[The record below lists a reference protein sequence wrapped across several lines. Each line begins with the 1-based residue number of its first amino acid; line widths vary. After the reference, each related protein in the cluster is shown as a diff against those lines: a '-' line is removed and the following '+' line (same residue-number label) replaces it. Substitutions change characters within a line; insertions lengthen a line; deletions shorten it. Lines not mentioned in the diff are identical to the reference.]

1 MNNKDE
7 QDNINEML
15 VRSGDHLMNRAAQYR
30 EQPVQVPVERKD
42 FSSRY
47 RSVLVG
53 AAASIAVLVVGV
65 IAINGEGEVPSIQIA
80 TSSVESSKALSSD
93 SAMRL
98 SGEMIFTLADGVDI
112 AGAKQDV
119 WKWGNPTESDA
130 KDLAQ
135 RLGITDQ
142 VRRNGEY
149 GALFQAGNL
158 TVMAN
163 GSWSYYE
170 DSLQPSVTSCVM
182 PTDSPDSDQPQDSSI
197 GSDCV
202 VETPP
207 DAENLPTDS
216 EARAKTLELLGDG
229 FRVNNVMR
237 SAWDVTV
244 DGTYLVNGKDT
255 SYWGLVGFAD
265 QGRISSASGLIGEAS
280 NVGKYKT
287 ISASEALPRLN
298 SGMFVAFDNVRAATD
313 VECPQNVSCDPE
325 GFIGAPTECGEAEA
339 PCTTTITFTSV
350 RRTYTQLY
358 DNSNTV
364 WIVPA
369 YEFSDGNGDTWT
381 AMALDDSYLEKADV
395 STDTGNEPTPV
406 DPMPV
411 PLPAET
417 GSGSVEP
424 VPTFATS
431 APIGLSELEAI
442 KVIES
447 EGFTAR
453 VIARD
458 GESLPATKDYRLDR
472 VNISIENGVVVSADL
487 G

>member
-65 IAINGEGEVPSIQIA
+65 IAINGESEVPSIQIL
-80 TSSVESSKALSSD
+80 TGSVESPNAISSD

-135 RLGITDQ
+135 RLGVTDQ
-142 VRRNGEY
+142 VQRNGEY

-287 ISASEALPRLN
+287 ISASEALPRLS
-298 SGMFVAFDNVRAATD
+298 SGMFMAYDNVRAATD
-313 VECPQNVSCDPE
+313 EACPS
-325 GFIGAPTECGEAEA
+325 EA

-358 DNSNTV
+358 DSSNIV

-369 YEFSDGNGDTWT
+369 YEYSDASGGTWT
-381 AMALDDSYLEKADV
+381 AMALDDSYLEKAVASID
-395 STDTGNEPTPV
+395 TDTVPAPV
-406 DPMPV
+406 EPMPV
-411 PLPAET
+411 PLPGDT
-417 GSGSVEP
+417 GGGSIEP
-424 VPTFATS
+424 GPTFVTS
-431 APIGLSELEAI
+431 TVVGLSELEAT

-447 EGFTAR
+447 AGFTAR

-458 GESLPATKDYRLDR
+458 GESLSGTKDYRLDR
-472 VNISIENGVVVSADL
+472 VNISIENGVVVSADI

>member
-7 QDNINEML
+7 QDNIDELL
-15 VRSGDHLMNRAAQYR
+15 VRSGDYLMKRAAQYR
-30 EQPVQVPVERKD
+30 EQPVQVPLERNAS
-42 FSSRY
+42 SSRY
-47 RSVLVG
+47 RLALVG
-53 AAASIAVLVVGV
+53 AAASIAVLVVGFV
-65 IAINGEGEVPSIQIA
+65 AINGESEVPSIQLA
-80 TSSVESSKALSSD
+80 SSSVESPNAISSD

-119 WKWGNPTESDA
+119 WKLGTPTETDA

-135 RLGITDQ
+135 RLGITEQ
-142 VRRNGEY
+142 VQRNGEY

-170 DSLQPSVTSCVM
+170 NSASSVTSCVM
-182 PTDSPDSDQPQDSSI
+182 PTDSPESDQPQD
-197 GSDCV
+197 GSVDGCV
-202 VETPP
+202 IETPP
-207 DAENLPTDS
+207 DAENLPSDS

-229 FRVNNVMR
+229 FQINNVMR

-244 DGTYLVNGKDT
+244 DGTYLVEGKDT

-265 QGRISSASGLIGEAS
+265 QGRISSASGLIGEPS

-287 ISASEALPRLN
+287 ISASEALPRL
-298 SGMFVAFDNVRAATD
+298 SGGMFMAFDNVRAATD
-313 VECPQNVSCDPE
+313 
-325 GFIGAPTECGEAEA
+325 EACTSEA

-358 DNSNTV
+358 DSSNTV

-369 YEFSDGNGDTWT
+369 YEYSDANGGTWT
-381 AMALDDSYLEKADV
+381 AMALDDSYLETADV
-395 STDTGNEPTPV
+395 SMDTDNVPAPV
-406 DPMPV
+406 EPMPV
-411 PLPAET
+411 PLPDET
-417 GSGSVEP
+417 DGGSVEP
-424 VPTFATS
+424 VPTIATS

-442 KVIES
+442 KLIES

-472 VNISIENGVVVSADL
+472 VNISIENGVVVSAEL

>member
-30 EQPVQVPVERKD
+30 EQPVQVTVESKD

-80 TSSVESSKALSSD
+80 TGSVESFNAISSD

-135 RLGITDQ
+135 RLGVTDQ
-142 VRRNGEY
+142 VRRDGEY

-182 PTDSPDSDQPQDSSI
+182 PTDSLDSDQPQDSSI

-216 EARAKTLELLGDG
+216 EARAQTLELLGDG

-265 QGRISSASGLIGEAS
+265 QGRISSASGLIGEPS

-298 SGMFVAFDNVRAATD
+298 SGMFMAYDNVRAATD
-313 VECPQNVSCDPE
+313 EACPS
-325 GFIGAPTECGEAEA
+325 EA

-358 DNSNTV
+358 DSSNIV

-369 YEFSDGNGDTWT
+369 YEYSDASGGTWT
-381 AMALDDSYLEKADV
+381 AMALDDSYLEKAVASIDIDSV
-395 STDTGNEPTPV
+395 PAPV
-406 DPMPV
+406 EPMPV
-411 PLPAET
+411 PVPGET
-417 GSGSVEP
+417 GSGSIEP
-424 VPTFATS
+424 GPTFATS
-431 APIGLSELEAI
+431 TVVGLSELEAT

-447 EGFTAR
+447 AGFTAR

-458 GESLPATKDYRLDR
+458 GESLSGTKDYRLDR
-472 VNISIENGVVVSADL
+472 VNISIENGVVVSAEL

>member
-7 QDNINEML
+7 QDNIDELL
-15 VRSGDHLMNRAAQYR
+15 VRSGDYLMKRAAQYR
-30 EQPVQVPVERKD
+30 EQPVQVPLERNAS
-42 FSSRY
+42 SSRY
-47 RSVLVG
+47 RLALVG
-53 AAASIAVLVVGV
+53 AAASIAVLVVGFV
-65 IAINGEGEVPSIQIA
+65 AINGESEVPSIQLA
-80 TSSVESSKALSSD
+80 TSSVESSNAISSD

-119 WKWGNPTESDA
+119 WKLGTPTESDA

-135 RLGITDQ
+135 RLGITEQ
-142 VRRNGEY
+142 VQRNGEY

-170 DSLQPSVTSCVM
+170 NSASSVTSCVM
-182 PTDSPDSDQPQDSSI
+182 PTDSPESDQPQD
-197 GSDCV
+197 GSVDGCV
-202 VETPP
+202 IETPP
-207 DAENLPTDS
+207 DAENLPSDS

-229 FRVNNVMR
+229 FQINNVMR

-244 DGTYLVNGKDT
+244 DGTYLVEGKDT

-265 QGRISSASGLIGEAS
+265 QGRISSASGLIGEPS

-287 ISASEALPRLN
+287 ISASEALPRL
-298 SGMFVAFDNVRAATD
+298 SGGMFMAFDNVRAATD
-313 VECPQNVSCDPE
+313 
-325 GFIGAPTECGEAEA
+325 EACTSEA

-358 DNSNTV
+358 DSSNTV

-369 YEFSDGNGDTWT
+369 YEYSDANGGTWT

-395 STDTGNEPTPV
+395 SKDTDNVPAPV
-406 DPMPV
+406 EPMPV
-411 PLPAET
+411 PLPDET
-417 GSGSVEP
+417 DGGSVEP
-424 VPTFATS
+424 VPTIATS

-442 KVIES
+442 KLIES

-472 VNISIENGVVVSADL
+472 VNISIENGVVVSAEL

>member
-1 MNNKDE
+1 MNNRNE
-7 QDNINEML
+7 QDNIDELL
-15 VRSGDHLMNRAAQYR
+15 VRSGDYLMKRAAQYR
-30 EQPVQVPVERKD
+30 EQPVQVPLERNAS
-42 FSSRY
+42 SSRY
-47 RSVLVG
+47 RLALVG
-53 AAASIAVLVVGV
+53 AAASIAVLVVGFV
-65 IAINGEGEVPSIQIA
+65 AINGESEVPSIQLA
-80 TSSVESSKALSSD
+80 SSSVESPNAISSD

-119 WKWGNPTESDA
+119 WKLGTPTETDA

-135 RLGITDQ
+135 RLGITEQ
-142 VRRNGEY
+142 VQRNGEY

-170 DSLQPSVTSCVM
+170 NSDRSVTSCVM
-182 PTDSPDSDQPQDSSI
+182 PTDSPESDQPQD
-197 GSDCV
+197 GSVEPCV
-202 VETPP
+202 IETPP
-207 DAENLPTDS
+207 DAENLPSDS

-229 FRVNNVMR
+229 FQINNVMR

-244 DGTYLVNGKDT
+244 DGTYLVEGKDT

-265 QGRISSASGLIGEAS
+265 QGRISSASGLIGEPS

-287 ISASEALPRLN
+287 ISASEALPRL
-298 SGMFVAFDNVRAATD
+298 SGGMFMAFDNVRAATD
-313 VECPQNVSCDPE
+313 
-325 GFIGAPTECGEAEA
+325 EACTSEA

-358 DNSNTV
+358 DSSNTV

-369 YEFSDGNGDTWT
+369 YEYSDANGGTWT
-381 AMALDDSYLEKADV
+381 AMALDDSYLEKAVV
-395 STDTGNEPTPV
+395 SIDTDNVPAPV
-406 DPMPV
+406 EPMPV
-411 PLPAET
+411 PLPDET
-417 GSGSVEP
+417 DGGSVEP
-424 VPTFATS
+424 VPTIATS

-442 KVIES
+442 KLIES

-472 VNISIENGVVVSADL
+472 VNISIENGVVVSAEL

>member
-1 MNNKDE
+1 MNNRNE
-7 QDNINEML
+7 QDNIDELL
-15 VRSGDHLMNRAAQYR
+15 VRSGDYLMKRAAQYR
-30 EQPVQVPVERKD
+30 EQPVQVPLERKD
-42 FSSRY
+42 SSSRY
-47 RSVLVG
+47 RLSLVG
-53 AAASIAVLVVGV
+53 AAASIAVLVVGFV
-65 IAINGEGEVPSIQIA
+65 AINGGSEVPSIQLA
-80 TSSVESSKALSSD
+80 SSSVESSNAISSD

-119 WKWGNPTESDA
+119 WKWGNPTETDA

-135 RLGITDQ
+135 RLGITEQ
-142 VRRNGEY
+142 VQRNGEY

-170 DSLQPSVTSCVM
+170 NSGSSVSSCVM
-182 PTDSPDSDQPQDSSI
+182 PTDSPESDQPQD
-197 GSDCV
+197 GSVDGCV
-202 VETPP
+202 IETPP

-229 FRVNNVMR
+229 FRINNVMR

-244 DGTYLVNGKDT
+244 DGTYLVEGKDT

-265 QGRISSASGLIGEAS
+265 QGRISSASGLIGEPS

-287 ISASEALPRLN
+287 ISASEALPRLI
-298 SGMFVAFDNVRAATD
+298 SGMFMPYDNVRAATD
-313 VECPQNVSCDPE
+313 
-325 GFIGAPTECGEAEA
+325 EACTSEA
-339 PCTTTITFTSV
+339 PCTTTITFISV

-369 YEFSDGNGDTWT
+369 YDYSDGNGGTWT

-395 STDTGNEPTPV
+395 STNTGNEPIPV

-411 PLPAET
+411 PLPDET
-417 GSGSVEP
+417 DGGSVEP
-424 VPTFATS
+424 VPTIATS

-442 KVIES
+442 KLIES

-453 VIARD
+453 VVARD

-472 VNISIENGVVVSADL
+472 VNISIENGVVVSAEL

>member
-1 MNNKDE
+1 MNNRNE
-7 QDNINEML
+7 QDNIDELL
-15 VRSGDHLMNRAAQYR
+15 VRSGDYLMKRAAQYR
-30 EQPVQVPVERKD
+30 EQPVQVPLERKD
-42 FSSRY
+42 SSSRY
-47 RSVLVG
+47 RLSLVG
-53 AAASIAVLVVGV
+53 AAASIAVLVVGFV
-65 IAINGEGEVPSIQIA
+65 AINGGSEVPSIQLA
-80 TSSVESSKALSSD
+80 SSSVESSNAISSD

-119 WKWGNPTESDA
+119 WKWGNPTETDA

-170 DSLQPSVTSCVM
+170 NSGSSVSSCVM
-182 PTDSPDSDQPQDSSI
+182 PTDSPESDQPQD
-197 GSDCV
+197 GSVDGCV
-202 VETPP
+202 IETPP

-229 FRVNNVMR
+229 FQINNVMR

-244 DGTYLVNGKDT
+244 DGTYLVEGKDT

-265 QGRISSASGLIGEAS
+265 QGRISSASGLIGEPS

-287 ISASEALPRLN
+287 ISASEALPRL
-298 SGMFVAFDNVRAATD
+298 SGGMFMAFDNVRAATD
-313 VECPQNVSCDPE
+313 
-325 GFIGAPTECGEAEA
+325 EACTSEA

-358 DNSNTV
+358 DSSNTV

-369 YEFSDGNGDTWT
+369 YEYSDANGGTWT
-381 AMALDDSYLEKADV
+381 AMALDDSYLEKAVV
-395 STDTGNEPTPV
+395 SIDTDNVPAPV
-406 DPMPV
+406 EPMPV
-411 PLPAET
+411 PLPDET
-417 GSGSVEP
+417 DGGSVEP
-424 VPTFATS
+424 VPTIATS

-442 KVIES
+442 KLIES

-472 VNISIENGVVVSADL
+472 VNISIENGVVVSAEL

>member
-1 MNNKDE
+1 MNNRDE
-7 QDNINEML
+7 QDNIDELL
-15 VRSGDHLMNRAAQYR
+15 VRSGDYLMKRAAQYR
-30 EQPVQVPVERKD
+30 EQPVQVPLERNAS
-42 FSSRY
+42 SSRY
-47 RSVLVG
+47 RLSLVG
-53 AAASIAVLVVGV
+53 AAASIAVLVVGFV
-65 IAINGEGEVPSIQIA
+65 AINGESEVPSIQLA
-80 TSSVESSKALSSD
+80 TSSVESSNAISSD

-119 WKWGNPTESDA
+119 WKLGTPTESDA

-142 VRRNGEY
+142 VQRNGEY

-170 DSLQPSVTSCVM
+170 NSDRSVTSCVM
-182 PTDSPDSDQPQDSSI
+182 PTDSPESDQPQD
-197 GSDCV
+197 GSVDGCV
-202 VETPP
+202 IETPP
-207 DAENLPTDS
+207 DAENLPSDS

-229 FRVNNVMR
+229 FQINNVMR

-244 DGTYLVNGKDT
+244 DGTYLVEGKDT

-265 QGRISSASGLIGEAS
+265 QGRISSASGLIGEPS

-287 ISASEALPRLN
+287 ISASEALPRL
-298 SGMFVAFDNVRAATD
+298 SGGMFMAFDNVRAATD
-313 VECPQNVSCDPE
+313 VACTS
-325 GFIGAPTECGEAEA
+325 EA

-358 DNSNTV
+358 DSSNTV

-369 YEFSDGNGDTWT
+369 YEYSDANGGTWT
-381 AMALDDSYLEKADV
+381 AMALDDSYLEKAVV
-395 STDTGNEPTPV
+395 SIDTDNVPAPV
-406 DPMPV
+406 EPMPV
-411 PLPAET
+411 PLPDET
-417 GSGSVEP
+417 DGGSVEP
-424 VPTFATS
+424 VPTIATS

-442 KVIES
+442 KLIES

-472 VNISIENGVVVSADL
+472 VNISIENGVVVSAEL

>member
-30 EQPVQVPVERKD
+30 EQPVQVTVESKD

-80 TSSVESSKALSSD
+80 TGSVESSNAISSD

-135 RLGITDQ
+135 RLGVTDQ
-142 VRRNGEY
+142 VQRNGEY

-216 EARAKTLELLGDG
+216 EARAQTLELLGDG

-265 QGRISSASGLIGEAS
+265 QGRISSASGLIGEPS

-298 SGMFVAFDNVRAATD
+298 SGMFMAYDNVRAATD
-313 VECPQNVSCDPE
+313 EACPS
-325 GFIGAPTECGEAEA
+325 EA

-358 DNSNTV
+358 DSSNIV

-369 YEFSDGNGDTWT
+369 YEYSDASGGTWT
-381 AMALDDSYLEKADV
+381 AMALDDSYLEKAVASIGIDSV
-395 STDTGNEPTPV
+395 PAPVEPMPLPLPGDTGGGSIEPGPI
-406 DPMPV
+406 
-411 PLPAET
+411 
-417 GSGSVEP
+417 
-424 VPTFATS
+424 FATS

-453 VIARD
+453 VVARD
-458 GESLPATKDYRLDR
+458 GESLSGTKDYRLDR
-472 VNISIENGVVVSADL
+472 VNISIENGVVVSAEL